1 MHSICTATI
10 HKHNV
15 DLQSQVGMQT
25 ETDGCPQL
33 SGQTNEVTV
42 DALHWQQYISIHLQI
57 SAGFT
62 LLLFIYVAVEPKLRS
77 RTIRQFQ
84 CHAMPVF
91 ITFVVRNNKKWA
103 IEKGSTIYYINYS
116 NNYKRCSVKSF

>member
-1 MHSICTATI
+1 MHSICTATK
-10 HKHNV
+10 HEHNV
-15 DLQSQVGMQT
+15 DLQRQVGMQT

-84 CHAMPVF
+84 CHAMPVAHF
-91 ITFVVRNNKKWA
+91 LLFRTTNVIKTG
-103 IEKGSTIYYINYS
+103 KGKYDLLY
-116 NNYKRCSVKSF
+116 